1 MADFFDVA
9 APVLERLAD
18 DPDRG
23 APRILNPTTM
33 PIEPGEISGE
43 LLRVREEGDRIFGL
57 GLDDVDPENAEAG
70 RRAVREAGIDVLAF
84 YKSFRFKDL
93 PPYRGRWGIF
103 LIDAGVAA
111 VVAHFRDI
119 KPSLP
124 LAELQQLA
132 MKTLI
137 SHERYHFWIDA
148 WALAREADP
157 FVGNHVKRYEY
168 YVEQRQA
175 FAMSPLGSVWNSVYL
190 TRSMRFSDTF
200 RRRSALRTL
209 WPADCGP
216 QPIPGPRDRPFQSC
230 G

>member
-9 APVLERLAD
+9 APVLDRLSD

-33 PIEPGEISGE
+33 PMEPEEISGE
-43 LLRVREEGDRIFGL
+43 ILRVREEADRIFGL
-57 GLDDVDPENAEAG
+57 GLDDVDPENDEAG
-70 RRAVREAGIDVLAF
+70 RRVLREAGIDMLAF
-84 YKSFRFKDL
+84 YKSFRFRDL

-148 WALAREADP
+148 WALSREADP
-157 FVGNHVKRYEY
+157 FVGSRVKRYE
-168 YVEQRQA
+168 
-175 FAMSPLGSVWNSVYL
+175 
-190 TRSMRFSDTF
+190 
-200 RRRSALRTL
+200 
-209 WPADCGP
+209 
-216 QPIPGPRDRPFQSC
+216 
-230 G
+230 